1 MEPNAPLPALARAV
15 KGDSDEENLAVISFV
30 AVGNRVLAKIN
41 LGSDR
46 FEQVNGMIQMG
57 EMTAGTIMENSQLI
71 EFSLAHNKPLSEIIS
86 SPASL
91 ALTVP
96 NGIQFK
102 LFLKLWEN
110 LAGEVSNVVEQFG
123 LPPPIKAAI
132 AAAGLYKGLDL
143 KLNFRSPDVLPKGL
157 RDRII
162 PSESNEIEMVKA
174 IVGSEL
180 PDLEK
185 RVLQAVC
192 THAAGQGHAFIKVS
206 KIVAS
211 FDVDVAGLS
220 AAFF

>member
-1 MEPNAPLPALARAV
+1 MEPHAPLPALARAA
-15 KGDSDEENLAVISFV
+15 KGDSDEENMAVISFV
-30 AVGNRVLAKIN
+30 AVGNRVLAKVN
-41 LGSDR
+41 LGSER
-46 FEQVNGMIQMG
+46 FEQVQGMIQMG
-57 EMTAGTIMENSQLI
+57 EMQAETIMANSQHI
-71 EFSLAHNKPLSEIIS
+71 EFSLTHNKQISEILS

-96 NGIQFK
+96 NGVQIK
-102 LFLKLWEN
+102 LFLKLWES
-110 LAGEVSNVVEQFG
+110 LAGEVSNIGDQFG

-185 RVLQAVC
+185 RVL
-192 THAAGQGHAFIKVS
+192 
-206 KIVAS
+206 
-211 FDVDVAGLS
+211 
-220 AAFF
+220 